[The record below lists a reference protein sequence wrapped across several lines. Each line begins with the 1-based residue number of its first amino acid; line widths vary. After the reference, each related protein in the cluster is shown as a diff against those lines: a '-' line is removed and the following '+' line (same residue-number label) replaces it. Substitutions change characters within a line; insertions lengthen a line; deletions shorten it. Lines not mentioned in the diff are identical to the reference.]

1 MNTPRQQLLD
11 ALHLYQAG
19 DLGRALM
26 LLETLDI
33 DSLPPDIQ
41 LEANYLW
48 GVVLS
53 RRGDPL
59 EAAHRFQL
67 CVRQNQR
74 FFPALDAWGNV
85 LAGIGDARG
94 AIEKYKRAL
103 AVAGPQQ
110 SAHVLFNYGTVLL
123 RNGYTLRALRK
134 FREAFRRNPDNAD
147 AACMTGICFLNLKRP
162 QGAIKWLTEALALQP
177 ASARNH
183 TAMGNALLLGRQ
195 DARAFAAFTR
205 ALEITPSFHDAWY
218 NWGAAL
224 AARADYAG
232 AIGKVKSGLKHHA
245 RSFELLTLHVFCLR
259 QMGAFDAA
267 LAAIQRTRDL
277 LQQAENPDRAPHFA
291 DLLAANEA
299 AVLRAL
305 GRARQARA
313 ALLSHLR
320 QSPDACPNALAELR
334 YHDTRAL
341 PRARRFELTVTV
353 QPAQEARP
361 QDEES
366 DKPHA
371 YSRTYWLIAAT
382 VKDARR
388 LVRELEPQ
396 DAVVR
401 FDPQVNLLEHHENAD
416 QGVTERTPAIYA
428 E

>member
-11 ALHLYQAG
+11 ALQLYQAG
-19 DLGRALM
+19 DLPRALM
-26 LLETLDI
+26 LLEALDI
-33 DSLPPDIQ
+33 DSLPAEIQ

-134 FREAFRRNPDNAD
+134 FREAFRRNPNNAD
-147 AACMTGICFLNLKRP
+147 AAYMTGICFLNLKRP
-162 QGAIKWLTEALALQP
+162 QGAQKWLSEALALQP
-177 ASARNH
+177 ALARNH
-183 TAMGNALLLGRQ
+183 TAMGNALFLGRH
-195 DARAFAAFTR
+195 DARAFAAFAR

-218 NWGAAL
+218 NWSSAL

-232 AIGKVKSGLKHHA
+232 AIGKVKQGLAHHP
-245 RSFELLTLHVFCLR
+245 RSFELLTQQVFCLR
-259 QMGAFDAA
+259 QMGAYDAA
-267 LAAIQRTRDL
+267 LAAIGKTRNL
-277 LQQAENPDRAPHFA
+277 LREAESPDRAPHFA

-313 ALLSHLR
+313 ALLAQLR
-320 QSPDACPNALAELR
+320 QSPGACPNALAELR

-341 PRARRFELTVTV
+341 PRARRFELTVNV
-353 QPAQEARP
+353 QPVTEATMEEDGDRP
-361 QDEES
+361 Q
-366 DKPHA
+366 K
-371 YSRTYWLIAAT
+371 YVRTYWVIAASI
-382 VKDARR
+382 KDARR
-388 LVRELEPQ
+388 LVREMEPQ
-396 DAVVR
+396 DATVR
-401 FDPQVNLLEHHENAD
+401 FDPQVNLLEHHDNAD
-416 QGVTERTPAIYA
+416 QGVTERTPAMSGD
-428 E
+428 